1 MRILVHFSLIVVSLI
16 YGATFVLAKE
26 VMPTYLGPFGFI
38 WVRVLTALTLL
49 AAVQRIFVGEQIQ
62 YKRDYGRLALC
73 GFFGSAA
80 NMMLFFQGLAYT
92 SPINA
97 SLIMTATPVIVLIVA
112 ALLLGDRITWQKGLG
127 ILMGATGAI
136 YLILN
141 APHQKAEIANSAWSW
156 LGDLLVLLNAASYAT
171 YLVLV
176 KPLMQRYNPLT
187 VVKWSFSFGLLYISP
202 LGIPQVAAADWA
214 AMPLNIYATIAFVAL
229 GTTFLA
235 YLINAWALRYVSSA
249 VVGSYIYLQPFFATL
264 IALVLFQYGLTLW
277 QVLFGLLIFTGVYLV
292 NRPDRAKARDVQ
304 QPQTPSPPSD

>member
-1 MRILVHFSLIVVSLI
+1 MRLIVHISLVLVSLI
-16 YGATFVLAKE
+16 YGVTFVVVKE
-26 VMPTYLGPFGFI
+26 VTPDYLGPFGFI
-38 WVRVLTALTLL
+38 WVRLLTALALL
-49 AAVQRIFVGEQIQ
+49 AAVHRIFIGESIQ
-62 YKRDYGRLALC
+62 YRRDYGRLALC
-73 GFFGSAA
+73 GLFGSAA
-80 NMMLFFQGLAYT
+80 NMMLLFKGLAYT

-97 SLIMTATPVIVLIVA
+97 SLIMTATPVIVLVVA
-112 ALLLGDRITWQKGLG
+112 ALLLGDRITWQKALG

-141 APHQKAEIANSAWSW
+141 APHQKAAIADSAWSW

-187 VVKWSFSFGLLYISP
+187 VVKWSFSFGLLYVAP
-202 LGIPQVAAADWA
+202 FGIPQVAAADWA
-214 AMPLNIYATIAFVAL
+214 AMPLSIYGTIAFVAV

-264 IALVLFQYGLTLW
+264 IAVLLFQYGLTIW
-277 QVLFGLLIFTGVYLV
+277 QVLFGLLIFAGVYLV
-292 NRPDRAKARDVQ
+292 NRPDRARDTQ
-304 QPQTPSPPSD
+304 QPKATSPSSD

>member
-1 MRILVHFSLIVVSLI
+1 MRLVVHTSLVLVSLI
-16 YGATFVLAKE
+16 YGATFVVAKE
-26 VMPTYLGPFGFI
+26 VMPDYLGPFGFI
-38 WVRVLTALTLL
+38 WVRVLTALALL
-49 AAVQRIFVGEQIQ
+49 AAVHYCFVGEKIQ
-62 YKRDYGRLALC
+62 HRRDYGRLALC

-80 NMMLFFQGLAYT
+80 NMMMFFQGLAYT

-97 SLIMTATPVIVLIVA
+97 SLIMTATPVIVLVVA
-112 ALLLGDRITWQKGLG
+112 ALLLGDRITWQKALG

-141 APHQKAEIANSAWSW
+141 APHQNAEIASSAWSW

-214 AMPLNIYATIAFVAL
+214 AMPLSIYGTIAFVAV

-249 VVGSYIYLQPFFATL
+249 VVGSYIYLQPFFATI
-264 IALVLFQYGLTLW
+264 IAVILFQYGLTIW
-277 QVLFGLLIFTGVYLV
+277 QVLFGLLIFAGVYLV
-292 NRPDRAKARDVQ
+292 NRPDSARDTE
-304 QPQTPSPPSD
+304 QPKATSPSSD

>member
-1 MRILVHFSLIVVSLI
+1 MRVLVHLSLVLVALI

-26 VMPTYLGPFGFI
+26 VMPDYLGPFGFI
-38 WVRVLTALTLL
+38 WVRLLTALTLI
-49 AAVQRIFVGEQIQ
+49 AGVHRVFIREKIQ
-62 YKRDYGRLALC
+62 FKRDYGRLALC

-80 NMMLFFQGLAYT
+80 NMMMFFQGLAYT

-97 SLIMTATPVIVLIVA
+97 SLIMTSTPVIVLVVG
-112 ALLLGDRITWQKGLG
+112 ALLVSESITWQKGLG
-127 ILMGATGAI
+127 IMLGATGAI

-141 APHQKAEIANSAWSW
+141 APHNDAQIANSAWSW

-187 VVKWSFSFGLLYISP
+187 VVKWSFTFGFLYVSP
-202 LGIPQVAAADWA
+202 LGLPQVAAAEWA
-214 AMPLNIYATIAFVAL
+214 SMPLGIYGTIAFVSL

-235 YLINAWALRYVSSA
+235 YILNAWALRYVSSS
-249 VVGSYIYLQPFFATL
+249 VVGSYIYLQPLFATL
-264 IALVLFQYGLTLW
+264 IAVILFQYGLTIW

-292 NRPDRAKARDVQ
+292 NRPDKVKADT
-304 QPQTPSPPSD
+304 PQSNNATSSTE